1 MVNIQKIFEIWNE
14 IKERVYFRLREFE
27 NLWKYGSNEDIFSEF
42 AFCILTPQSKAKV
55 CWNAILEMKK
65 TKKLF
70 YGNED
75 DLYGSLKGVRF
86 RKRKVHYIVKA
97 REYFSENGELAIKE
111 ILSKFIESYG
121 VLKTRDILVKD
132 IKGMGYKEASHFLR
146 NIGFGQDIAIL
157 DRHILRSL
165 KKYGVIDD
173 IPKSLTGRRYFE
185 IEGKMREFS
194 KRLGLGLVY
203 LDFIFWYMG
212 TGEVFK

>member
-27 NLWKYGSNEDIFSEF
+27 NLWKYGSDEDIFSEF

-70 YGNED
+70 YGNKD
-75 DLYGSLKGVRF
+75 DLYDSLKGVRF
-86 RKRKVHYIVKA
+86 RKRKAHYIVKA
-97 REYFSENGELAIKE
+97 REYFSQNGELAIKE

-165 KKYGVIDD
+165 KRYGVIDD

>member
-1 MVNIQKIFEIWNE
+1 M
-14 IKERVYFRLREFE
+14 
-27 NLWKYGSNEDIFSEF
+27 
-42 AFCILTPQSKAKV
+42 
-55 CWNAILEMKK
+55 
-65 TKKLF
+65 
-70 YGNED
+70 
-75 DLYGSLKGVRF
+75 
-86 RKRKVHYIVKA
+86 
-97 REYFSENGELAIKE
+97 
-111 ILSKFIESYG
+111 
-121 VLKTRDILVKD
+121 LKTRDILVKD

-165 KKYGVIDD
+165 KRYGVIDD